1 MLANEDSSEGF
12 HTQLE
17 QMTAQLVVLERRAK
31 TLAELNRLLSQGSD
45 PLALAQR
52 AVDLV
57 MRATGASGT
66 YVYRWDAESERLVM
80 RVATTGRVASYLGK
94 IKLRLGEGINGWAA
108 LMRQTVVIDD
118 AITEDPRFVGLPG
131 IEEEE
136 FRSMLAVPIAVP
148 GGDLLG
154 VFSLY
159 SEQSSRFRKHDV
171 ELATEVGV
179 LLANGLT
186 QAEMLDDLR
195 RQSSAARFL
204 LDVSP
209 QATTSLQQCVD
220 ELARSVRM
228 QVDADL
234 CVVEMAERSPT
245 RSHCSPGLAF
255 SENVEASVVSAG
267 RRVRSR
273 ADLSELVDQMG
284 GRLTKI
290 SSSFGAQFPEGAV
303 TCYRTRQFPES
314 AAGLLEAL
322 GAQAGVL
329 LSSLRN
335 DSSPTPLAGRLTVAA
350 GQRLPH
356 EILRDLG
363 WKGGASCPIL
373 VRLRSA
379 KHMSHLAAEQLSNAM
394 FEVSSLTEG
403 TLVVPSPPLVTVLVP
418 YSPEV
423 LRQFE
428 ASLRQVIRHSRL
440 DVAVGIGPPARDAD
454 DLLSA
459 LDSAESALA
468 WADLLD
474 DPVPVVRHV
483 DVEHL
488 RRLPRVALDIGDELR
503 EVAGRFDAVSRYDHR
518 HGTNLAA
525 TLDCYLATRC
535 SAVETAKTLF
545 IHRNTLRQRLTRIEE
560 IIGRPVEDF
569 GDGAV
574 ASLAARMTFSGDAL
588 LSRSPENNG
597 DRAGEKSPT
606 GHAEA

>member
-1 MLANEDSSEGF
+1 MFDNEDSPDGF

-45 PLALAQR
+45 PLVLAQR

-148 GGDLLG
+148 GGELLG

-159 SEQSSRFRKHDV
+159 SEQPSRFHKHDV

-209 QATTSLQQCVD
+209 QATASLQQCVD
-220 ELARSVRM
+220 ELARSIRM

-234 CVVEMAERSPT
+234 CVVEMAERSL
-245 RSHCSPGLAF
+245 SGANCSPGLAF
-255 SENVEASVVSAG
+255 SENVEGSIVLAG

-273 ADLSELVDQMG
+273 ADLPELVDQLG

-290 SSSFGAQFPEGAV
+290 SSSFGANFPEGAV
-303 TCYRTRQFPES
+303 TCYRTRPFAES

-335 DSSPTPLAGRLTVAA
+335 DSSTTPLAGRLTVAA

-356 EILRDLG
+356 EVLRDLG
-363 WKGGASCPIL
+363 WNGGL
-373 VRLRSA
+373 VARS
-379 KHMSHLAAEQLSNAM
+379 LY
-394 FEVSSLTEG
+394 VSDRRSTYR
-403 TLVVPSPPLVTVLVP
+403 T
-418 YSPEV
+418 
-423 LRQFE
+423 
-428 ASLRQVIRHSRL
+428 SLRIS
-440 DVAVGIGPPARDAD
+440 
-454 DLLSA
+454 S
-459 LDSAESALA
+459 
-468 WADLLD
+468 
-474 DPVPVVRHV
+474 
-483 DVEHL
+483 
-488 RRLPRVALDIGDELR
+488 
-503 EVAGRFDAVSRYDHR
+503 
-518 HGTNLAA
+518 
-525 TLDCYLATRC
+525 ATRC
-535 SAVETAKTLF
+535 S
-545 IHRNTLRQRLTRIEE
+545 R
-560 IIGRPVEDF
+560 
-569 GDGAV
+569 
-574 ASLAARMTFSGDAL
+574 
-588 LSRSPENNG
+588 
-597 DRAGEKSPT
+597 
-606 GHAEA
+606 